1 MRNKKL
7 KYICIFIMWVVA
19 LITFLWCVWGL
30 PTHKLCLAFFSV
42 YVLLDIE
49 KMKPDESEE

>member
-1 MRNKKL
+1 MNKRL
-7 KYICIFIMWVVA
+7 KYFLIFIMWVVA
-19 LITFLWCVWGL
+19 LITFSWCVWGL

-49 KMKPDESEE
+49 KMKPDESEG